1 MWISKKKYEE
11 LVCRLNRLERKV
23 SNMPEELNKCRDDI
37 NDIQRVMEES
47 KLGEITYK
55 SIFDKTALFF
65 SKSKDSKNYT
75 LIYKDFKEYKIC
87 GLYLNKPQFE
97 IDEKDNNLYTKKI
110 VSPIYTPTGN
120 KPAIS
125 ELYNLETYNCL
136 MKQIQECN
144 LDKQTKDFLQIAASR
159 HIVFD
164 YGKIAEFYAHSNNII
179 QNLMENSALVI
190 IDFNKAIELGYV
202 CLKKELSDSYLE
214 DYSND
219 EK

>member
-87 GLYLNKPQFE
+87 GLYLKQPKFE
-97 IDEKDNNLYTKKI
+97 IDEKDNNLIHVKDN
-110 VSPIYTPTGN
+110 N
-120 KPAIS
+120 K
-125 ELYNLETYNCL
+125 
-136 MKQIQECN
+136 Q
-144 LDKQTKDFLQIAASR
+144 LDGTIK
-159 HIVFD
+159 VEE
-164 YGKIAEFYAHSNNII
+164 Y
-179 QNLMENSALVI
+179 I
-190 IDFNKAIELGYV
+190 IDLQNQTFIRTK
-202 CLKKELSDSYLE
+202 
-214 DYSND
+214 
-219 EK
+219 

>member
-75 LIYKDFKEYKIC
+75 LIYKDFKECKIC

-97 IDEKDNNLYTKKI
+97 IDEKDNNLIHVKDYIK
-110 VSPIYTPTGN
+110 
-120 KPAIS
+120 
-125 ELYNLETYNCL
+125 
-136 MKQIQECN
+136 N
-144 LDKQTKDFLQIAASR
+144 LDETINVKEYIVDLQNQTFIRTK
-159 HIVFD
+159 
-164 YGKIAEFYAHSNNII
+164 
-179 QNLMENSALVI
+179 
-190 IDFNKAIELGYV
+190 
-202 CLKKELSDSYLE
+202 
-214 DYSND
+214 
-219 EK
+219 

>member
-1 MWISKKKYEE
+1 MIISPVYPHFRYVFT
-11 LVCRLNRLERKV
+11 VCTLSGRPCV
-23 SNMPEELNKCRDDI
+23 SI
-37 NDIQRVMEES
+37 NAT
-47 KLGEITYK
+47 KL
-55 SIFDKTALFF
+55 LFF
-65 SKSKDSKNYT
+65 
-75 LIYKDFKEYKIC
+75 I
-87 GLYLNKPQFE
+87 
-97 IDEKDNNLYTKKI
+97 
-110 VSPIYTPTGN
+110 
-120 KPAIS
+120 
-125 ELYNLETYNCL
+125 
-136 MKQIQECN
+136 
-144 LDKQTKDFLQIAASR
+144 IAASR

>member
-97 IDEKDNNLYTKKI
+97 IDEKDNNLIHVKDYIK
-110 VSPIYTPTGN
+110 
-120 KPAIS
+120 
-125 ELYNLETYNCL
+125 
-136 MKQIQECN
+136 N
-144 LDKQTKDFLQIAASR
+144 LDEKINVKEYIVDLQNQTFIRTK
-159 HIVFD
+159 
-164 YGKIAEFYAHSNNII
+164 
-179 QNLMENSALVI
+179 
-190 IDFNKAIELGYV
+190 
-202 CLKKELSDSYLE
+202 
-214 DYSND
+214 
-219 EK
+219 

>member
-97 IDEKDNNLYTKKI
+97 IDEKDNNLIHVKDNIKQLDGTIKVEEYIVDLQNQTFIRTK
-110 VSPIYTPTGN
+110 
-120 KPAIS
+120 
-125 ELYNLETYNCL
+125 
-136 MKQIQECN
+136 
-144 LDKQTKDFLQIAASR
+144 
-159 HIVFD
+159 
-164 YGKIAEFYAHSNNII
+164 
-179 QNLMENSALVI
+179 
-190 IDFNKAIELGYV
+190 
-202 CLKKELSDSYLE
+202 
-214 DYSND
+214 
-219 EK
+219 

>member
-97 IDEKDNNLYTKKI
+97 IDEKDNNLIHVKDYIK
-110 VSPIYTPTGN
+110 
-120 KPAIS
+120 
-125 ELYNLETYNCL
+125 
-136 MKQIQECN
+136 N
-144 LDKQTKDFLQIAASR
+144 LDETINVKEYIVDRQNQTFIRTK
-159 HIVFD
+159 
-164 YGKIAEFYAHSNNII
+164 
-179 QNLMENSALVI
+179 
-190 IDFNKAIELGYV
+190 
-202 CLKKELSDSYLE
+202 
-214 DYSND
+214 
-219 EK
+219 

>member
-75 LIYKDFKEYKIC
+75 LIYKDFKEYKIA

-97 IDEKDNNLYTKKI
+97 IDEKDNNLIHVKDRIKNLNETINVKEYIVDLQNQTFIRTK
-110 VSPIYTPTGN
+110 
-120 KPAIS
+120 
-125 ELYNLETYNCL
+125 
-136 MKQIQECN
+136 
-144 LDKQTKDFLQIAASR
+144 
-159 HIVFD
+159 
-164 YGKIAEFYAHSNNII
+164 
-179 QNLMENSALVI
+179 
-190 IDFNKAIELGYV
+190 
-202 CLKKELSDSYLE
+202 
-214 DYSND
+214 
-219 EK
+219 

>member
-23 SNMPEELNKCRDDI
+23 SNMLEELNKCRDDI

-97 IDEKDNNLYTKKI
+97 IDEKDNNLIHVKDNIKQLDGTIKVEEYIVDLQNQTFIRTK
-110 VSPIYTPTGN
+110 
-120 KPAIS
+120 
-125 ELYNLETYNCL
+125 
-136 MKQIQECN
+136 
-144 LDKQTKDFLQIAASR
+144 
-159 HIVFD
+159 
-164 YGKIAEFYAHSNNII
+164 
-179 QNLMENSALVI
+179 
-190 IDFNKAIELGYV
+190 
-202 CLKKELSDSYLE
+202 
-214 DYSND
+214 
-219 EK
+219 

>member
-97 IDEKDNNLYTKKI
+97 IDEKDNNLIHVKDYIK
-110 VSPIYTPTGN
+110 
-120 KPAIS
+120 
-125 ELYNLETYNCL
+125 
-136 MKQIQECN
+136 N
-144 LDKQTKDFLQIAASR
+144 LDETISVKEYIVDLQNQTFIRTK
-159 HIVFD
+159 
-164 YGKIAEFYAHSNNII
+164 
-179 QNLMENSALVI
+179 
-190 IDFNKAIELGYV
+190 
-202 CLKKELSDSYLE
+202 
-214 DYSND
+214 
-219 EK
+219 

>member
-1 MWISKKKYEE
+1 
-11 LVCRLNRLERKV
+11 
-23 SNMPEELNKCRDDI
+23 
-37 NDIQRVMEES
+37 
-47 KLGEITYK
+47 
-55 SIFDKTALFF
+55 
-65 SKSKDSKNYT
+65 
-75 LIYKDFKEYKIC
+75 
-87 GLYLNKPQFE
+87 
-97 IDEKDNNLYTKKI
+97 
-110 VSPIYTPTGN
+110 
-120 KPAIS
+120 
-125 ELYNLETYNCL
+125 
-136 MKQIQECN
+136 MKQIKGYD
-144 LDKQTKDFLQIAASR
+144 LDEQAKEFLQIAASR

>member
-37 NDIQRVMEES
+37 NGIQRVMEES

-75 LIYKDFKEYKIC
+75 LIYKDFKDYKIC

-97 IDEKDNNLYTKKI
+97 IDEKDNNLIHVKDYIK
-110 VSPIYTPTGN
+110 
-120 KPAIS
+120 
-125 ELYNLETYNCL
+125 
-136 MKQIQECN
+136 N
-144 LDKQTKDFLQIAASR
+144 LDETINVKEYIVDLQNQTFIRTK
-159 HIVFD
+159 
-164 YGKIAEFYAHSNNII
+164 
-179 QNLMENSALVI
+179 
-190 IDFNKAIELGYV
+190 
-202 CLKKELSDSYLE
+202 
-214 DYSND
+214 
-219 EK
+219 

>member
-97 IDEKDNNLYTKKI
+97 IDEKDNNLIHVKDYIK
-110 VSPIYTPTGN
+110 
-120 KPAIS
+120 
-125 ELYNLETYNCL
+125 
-136 MKQIQECN
+136 N
-144 LDKQTKDFLQIAASR
+144 LDETINVKEYIVDLQNQTFIRTK
-159 HIVFD
+159 
-164 YGKIAEFYAHSNNII
+164 
-179 QNLMENSALVI
+179 
-190 IDFNKAIELGYV
+190 
-202 CLKKELSDSYLE
+202 
-214 DYSND
+214 
-219 EK
+219 

>member
-97 IDEKDNNLYTKKI
+97 IDEKDNNIIHVKDYIK
-110 VSPIYTPTGN
+110 
-120 KPAIS
+120 
-125 ELYNLETYNCL
+125 
-136 MKQIQECN
+136 N
-144 LDKQTKDFLQIAASR
+144 LDETINVKE
-159 HIVFD
+159 
-164 YGKIAEFYAHSNNII
+164 Y
-179 QNLMENSALVI
+179 I
-190 IDFNKAIELGYV
+190 IDLQNQTFIRTK
-202 CLKKELSDSYLE
+202 
-214 DYSND
+214 
-219 EK
+219 